1 MAQPSI
7 QFVQK
12 VRLEPTSEKTV
23 IELARSSN
31 AEVIVLYSSPD
42 FSVKLLALPP
52 NPHILVKVKNQS
64 DEGNFL
70 FYCLQ
75 FTATMAKSNILLEP
89 ESFYCLLQASKE
101 AFDQC
106 YKMSDPCSFLSSEER
121 LSHEVIKSSQSNLIK
136 TLILLR
142 TATGFIS
149 KSLMSS
155 SQQNIFLRCL
165 KNLLESTQIS
175 PQARNYFQQF
185 LNQEEIKIA
194 IQASSVILSSTL
206 PAPNNRSTIFMQ
218 ENILDQLNTNPFEI
232 DNLNEISSIIA
243 APYDNQNIS
252 AVILPK
258 VTQMLPGTVQSV
270 QNPSQTGIERK
281 SEIEPLVDSQEQ
293 KVQEKAQ
300 SQPTIKNSN
309 PEPVPKSTTSLQMTS
324 APYTVPSQSKI
335 DPDFPPLPTH
345 STTPV
350 PTSTSSLTV
359 RVFRISYHEAD
370 SKPPEEA
377 NNYHRQVLAIVT
389 NIFRD
394 AQSIV
399 FKTVEDFV
407 VAMSNCVYNNICA
420 LPQACIVNVLD
431 ALVVS
436 TKNYS
441 IETETSLITEY
452 KPKVYR
458 TNRER
463 IIQLIGQN
471 FRRLNNYDYFSSHLN
486 SRYLKSTFCDTR
498 REITENIYE
507 YCSMM
512 LPDLNPND
520 IDFFVTSM
528 AKITGSKDA
537 YPWLLMTIMLHLKT
551 VNMNDYFKN
560 KPQDEVSKFL
570 IHFFKYY
577 LVQMAPHYEDSVR
590 ISRLMYLLSNID
602 FVFDQK
608 YISREDLENILS
620 MMVEYLRMKPAEI
633 IRVYCTQLI
642 DISPKAPGRVTY
654 LKLLLQELN
663 SNIADVKK
671 RVTDCIIL
679 VDSIAD
685 YEQADEARFPNEII
699 DHLKK
704 TIFSNFDKV
713 MIEII
718 SQGQSSPYYELCKKL
733 AKLVVGKKLFKATFE
748 DLIQIPFQTFCD
760 NINWATNTLCS
771 TILALKNKSDEA
783 VRICKELWDLQ
794 IITKSFDSEKFAS
807 QLKVMIEM
815 ASKKDEILEKL
826 RSILHHKEELQYPS
840 IASTFDK
847 HARML
852 ETNYDP
858 KYNELKILW
867 NSLELVPNLCKA
879 YKFLPIGIYKKR
891 LFERYDSKK
900 KITEINQECK
910 AAEEELGKILQDWAI
925 YMQLTDFDRVGGLM
939 RFLTNNDLL
948 IKEKI
953 VTSDERESVHQNLKV
968 IKILGKV
975 KEEKESIKKLII
987 FLNTQNKLKDM
998 TEDEGI
1004 LDKISSATKTSTDLI
1019 NTFRKKDLLN
1029 LFSQTDSKTNS
1040 KEPTSDSNQS
1050 KLSYLVE
1057 CIPLILHFQDKEQRH
1072 FHDMVVER
1080 NSRVKVDLDNI
1091 TATQKLI
1098 ECYLT
1103 RDRFESVF
1111 QFIGLCESIS
1121 QKHDLQKLG
1130 ANSATLIE
1138 CSKDLLG
1145 DNLIGANTATDIL
1158 AGSVMI
1164 FNYDETTQSY
1174 DIFCR
1179 IQNEK
1184 NNQRFLAEHI
1194 LGLKGYEPRH
1204 SVVDRKSIHEY
1215 NYSTLLDLKV
1225 KLALFCSSRDS
1236 LDDQEEKFKD
1246 KVFYDISTT
1255 FVEMVSILDSIRSTL
1270 TYITRKGSV
1279 LNIRNLIERKL
1290 ETAPVELSEV
1300 LQRVSPYELFSSFC
1314 LYQSYLVIKTN
1325 SYQVKQT
1332 SHKLDHFKIL
1342 VTTLSL
1348 IKADLESQYFTSK
1361 IKYHELTY
1369 LQGFQKQ
1376 FLCKHLASSPL
1387 NPEIDEE
1394 NMLLAMEEEYDNEMD
1409 EQEITFT
1416 IGSLVKFMNIKE
1428 THARKLD
1435 GLLQCKVDSQP
1446 LAESTLEA
1454 IFNSL
1459 DLPKKQNSSSSNPVK
1474 LNCLCYTQPV
1484 DRYYALF
1491 SLIDKS
1497 ESNKFSLSQL
1507 LLCSPM
1513 IVNNYIELFLERAF
1527 KDQDKKQYFII
1538 DPHLLTESVLDHL
1551 LYLVTQFMGK
1561 QREVVSN
1568 YNLALVVYQNPD
1580 AMTCFNKILTTRE
1593 VFSTQNFDGE
1603 RAEIEKG
1610 RSFKEVVTNK
1620 KIEVVTSQCSG
1631 MGKSFYIR
1639 KEIGKVSAESAVIHL
1654 SGDPSQKGIERRLE
1668 IIDSL
1673 LAEHPDKQQLALH
1686 IKLDMMDN
1694 MQNSCSLIDQLL
1706 FQICCLRCIPY
1717 RKGYLFMDRIY
1728 FIFIEVQNSYKE
1740 LIMNNVGVLDL
1751 FENYEMA
1758 NFTDRQSLR
1767 EALDIDE
1774 FTKSVNEDLI
1784 EEDVNTNEENTAID
1798 DFICFYSGIKNGE
1811 LGKKKLS
1818 DIKKSNPQ
1826 FSSEKAKSKKG
1837 GKKGKKGNANTTMME
1852 ESKEETLLADMM
1864 FDMIMSNSQKI
1875 TEGSWIQ
1882 LITAVRVVAWQA
1894 REMDKVP
1901 GLDPNILKMDRPN
1914 QADIYSFEQVRLNT
1928 GKQIIK
1934 LSVELA
1940 WATAAKLKEEKTKAI
1955 ELMKLAE
1962 MNQDLLK
1969 KDERILKEYE
1979 EKVKSLPKWNY
1990 NKSINYF
1997 FNKGSLKIIYRE
2009 VKMIDHTTI
2018 DVIKHQTRQN
2028 PVDFNS
2034 KREGELSTI
2043 LLNELSE
2050 ALNLKQTLIVSQE
2063 YKEIFRNQPYD
2074 VIYNKYLQ
2082 NRISKFNGGKGYV
2095 ITYDNYLKIL
2105 LIVQRALL
2113 HIPIVI
2119 MGATGCG
2126 KTYMIEF
2133 IAECLL
2139 QQQYHC
2145 FTLHSGVSEA
2155 RIIEILQTQYYEA
2168 KNNPDRDYW
2177 LLFDEFNTS
2186 PLQCLISE
2194 IMVDRKSTFCK
2205 ELSELVFPSN
2215 LNFVAA
2221 CNPYRISSKTTSV
2234 GLINESSSGILSHRV
2249 YPIPDA
2255 LINNL
2260 WDFGQLDT
2268 EVESQYINSMIDG
2281 GKYSILPEI
2290 KEAISRTISRSQDY
2304 LRKQCSDNSV
2314 SLRDVSR
2321 FADLYMFLKDK
2332 FTQHPLDPI
2341 IITAHLSYFCRLDN
2355 REHRIGLN
2363 EHLNRSLMQLF
2374 KNGEINFIE
2383 RFKELSKE
2391 FGQEVEKLEV
2401 IPKSISLNVPLLENL
2416 LALYVCILRNIP
2428 LIICGK
2434 PGTSKSLSVS
2444 IMDAAFNKRQDIK
2457 DHSRFFKDTPKVM
2470 PISFWGSTST
2480 TSESISRVFDTAREN
2495 EEEYRRQAETK
2506 HDQKDESSEGPI
2518 RAYNN
2523 ENFDDHD
2530 QDLDARIKNYKL
2542 SKKSSTNVYIVFDE
2556 IGLAEIAPDNPLKVL
2571 HPLLEPKER
2580 RVGFVGLSNWKLDQS
2595 KMNRVIYIA
2604 RPDMDEEDL
2613 LETCNL
2619 ETVKVNYS
2627 GVVQLLKRRME
2638 ALSKAFHKFRQEEIA
2653 GEYGSHNN
2661 FFGARDFY
2669 EIIKLVKRSL
2679 DLIYTKSSGKR
2690 GSKLSEEIFETN
2702 DLVARANK
2710 EELLDTLIFNAVQR
2724 NLSGKM
2730 IKNNQ
2735 SFDNM
2740 IKYYK
2745 EFVGRKATMDFTPI
2759 QTMELIYQNLMDK
2772 NSRHLMIFTESS
2784 SVVEEIVISQIK
2796 DFEINVRKKPS
2807 SKFEYL
2813 CPVKGQED
2821 TASVVKSKL
2830 PLYIKNGFT
2839 IVMKNLPEVYGC
2851 MYDLLN
2857 QNYTTRDAKGDKFCD
2872 LFYDNIKQTVVV
2884 SEEFKCIILMD
2895 REDDS
2900 SKALDLEKRQQPP
2913 LLNRFEKYLILDEH
2927 IIPPEKIEEKKKLEK
2942 QYLEKSEAPVL
2953 SRGYSLIHNLS
2964 KELIFSIFVRENS
2977 QTIENVK
2984 LNSAGDSK
2992 ASFRDYLLELIKP
3005 LDKSNDPNKAK
3016 PKSNLLSKIAGYLG
3030 GGTRTTVDSQQ
3041 FNESIVKLFSR
3052 NAIYDWISQKDKQKR
3067 SSSKNFKEDFLKTHP
3082 YNSLDEFIKK
3092 KVETS
3097 MKIVEECNRGAVY
3110 TYTPFWETKEIIKGK
3125 YQSIDCH
3132 EVETWP
3138 EGDGQPL
3145 LVLFPRRSQWKDAQ
3159 PLRRTLE
3166 ATAPPIKRVV
3176 IFVFH
3181 YSAED
3186 FEGTVELSSGI
3197 TYFNKNWE
3205 ICVIDDLSN
3214 SNYKQFFELF
3224 DTTCSKFVE
3233 ELNVGRAI
3241 SMTNQI
3247 IKESIGSYL
3256 LKNVEKHESKSLYR
3270 ILKSRDFLTSS
3281 KTIADNILNALKST
3295 KMYNNKM
3302 SEVISSTDGDNDFYQ
3317 KHREFDVG
3325 KVILAKINY
3334 FYKDLVYKFLDNF
3347 QRTLPLELIPFS
3359 ELFDLTLRNELFL
3372 NFESAFKCAAS
3383 KNYSDAI
3390 NLSPYSR
3397 FVSVEINGG
3406 NLRSMASKSAN
3417 MIRSSMHNK
3426 KDGQI
3431 NEVFNFI
3438 KDQAENKIKSHNFLS
3453 FKTGSI
3459 TCVNEADKNLLAAYL
3474 FDKYLEQ
3481 VLENT
3486 LDDFVVKLIIQI
3498 TSLINETAATKPYNE
3513 LLNYYVLITEVYLDE
3528 ILLISQL
3535 AQILDSDQKVALE
3548 NSVRENFDTSG
3559 ELLNREQIEPLLII
3573 PTFKTKEDVQKAICN
3588 LSKLQ
3593 EILSS
3598 KTVDRLDTI
3607 MKSGF
3612 KLLIGVLEMIYNVK
3626 NRDDFDYLIAEYS
3639 NINRTDAITGQS
3651 TSFTEFTLRF
3661 IANLNKSESVK
3672 YSLYKQTVTD
3682 CGSHFLEVFKSDR
3695 QLRPQALLIL
3705 GMNSYLDCLHELD
3718 SQSNIMYL
3726 AEACTSEVDNF
3737 DAIKRLNEEIVLVK
3751 RKEENK
3757 ATKGMCKLL
3766 NSAIISLIEKHVK
3779 PCASA
3784 NEFVQQCLEN
3794 ISSQFTPDKHPVILS
3809 RRELS
3814 SFVKLKK
3821 LLKSITSSERA
3832 SKNDQMIIDQ
3842 VISKP
3847 FNGTTFDAK
3856 QVSTSLFLLRSIFN
3870 TFKTH
3875 QELKSNGFENS
3886 SRLILKWS
3894 LTRSEDFIF
3903 PLPEI
3908 NQSLLALREH
3918 LFTETPIHYS
3928 TPQPTF
3934 YEQSEIFNFL
3944 FHTQADRQTLSFASR
3959 QLDNVP
3965 TTQSLFNENLLGDGR
3980 SAGTAQ
3986 MRYVMLG
3993 VFGLVEILPR
4003 ECAYSAINFSSGQFR
4018 PMVNYPEQEL
4028 KRLLPVVQLYEEAR
4042 AQQARDPR
4050 FANDPIF
4057 TELWECTTPNCRSL
4071 VPIGNCGQ
4079 IGHTGDARAVGRC
4092 LGCNNQIGR
4101 IDAQNTANSG
4111 LRKVG
4116 IQTVIMSVN
4125 QLKTTHEHQFRQAPL
4140 QKGSFDESWILDI
4153 YHKDIKNKQE
4163 ALFIHVIQTILQLF
4177 MVANLERLNR
4187 RATRIMTQ
4195 QNELYEII
4203 ANDFNLL
4210 VASIGRP
4217 VEEILIM
4224 IMMTLHQFY
4233 RVVSNPSSPNFAHA
4247 TTAGGTRILL
4257 AHYFRITT
4265 EIRQKIVADYLA
4277 FKSDTTQKATT
4288 QMTSWLSY
4296 VKSQTSSL
4304 PALSS
4309 FLSKAPLLL
4318 LNKSHPG
4325 IEKIL
4330 QHLKRQSRRD
4340 EHSLF
4345 LVKLFDKL
4353 PILKDLRR
4361 ILVVILRLGIEI
4373 KKLIDTKMTKEDA
4386 KHHFF
4391 MNSLL
4396 GGAYNEMLQLENREN
4411 KMSSFDN
4418 EDESKLIGLKKAAEE
4433 FAIVCRETITNLLTD
4448 HNRLFSNR
4456 FECENVEAVGKIILD
4471 LHKLKAPVLSYVV
4484 SDCRDPGKD
4493 VAPEEIAMLAL
4504 LTDLTNT
4511 QNDILDEFKKLSLSR
4526 SARGFPSKPVYSA
4539 SPENFICLNQKEF
4552 EEEVK
4557 RHSHYLEKKKKD
4569 KAEEMGQ
4576 DDDEEAIAV
4585 DVRYLAEK
4593 YADELFCHSCIL
4605 SVEPCVRFLDSDSRS
4620 LRKNITTLYSRMK
4633 IDDSQANQKREL
4645 PKLDKALEQ
4654 PCFLSVT

>member
-12 VRLEPTSEKTV
+12 VRLEPESEKTV
-23 IELARSSN
+23 IEIAKRSN
-31 AEVIVLYSSPD
+31 TDVIVLYSSPD
-42 FSVKLLALPP
+42 FSVKILALPP

-64 DEGNFL
+64 DEGSFL
-70 FYCLQ
+70 SYCLQ
-75 FTATMAKSNILLEP
+75 FTNSIAKSKILLEP
-89 ESFYCLLQASKE
+89 DSFYNFMEACKD

-106 YKMSDPCSFLSSEER
+106 LNMNDPCSYLTNDDR
-121 LSHEVIKSSQSNLIK
+121 LSQEVFKSAKTNSIKMI
-136 TLILLR
+136 ILLR
-142 TATGFIS
+142 FATGFIS
-149 KSLMSS
+149 KSLMNMNQQQILFKYLKTLIDQPELHHISKQFINKFFDQNEIKEAIQMSPILTNTNNLGQNATKTIIMQQQPNYLGNLTSNPFDTEDLNDISVIAASPLDGNTSTAVLTKISDMIPTSPAPKEQNYSNPIEKQNSS
-155 SQQNIFLRCL
+155 SSHTSTPANQPIL
-165 KNLLESTQIS
+165 KEPIIS
-175 PQARNYFQQF
+175 EPTVDKPITITTTKTATPTETTSKSQAV
-185 LNQEEIKIA
+185 L
-194 IQASSVILSSTL
+194 QASSTPFPNPSAKKEEEEFPSLGSVLSS
-206 PAPNNRSTIFMQ
+206 NNKQPRQYRYMHHEKDSKTTTEPTDGQ
-218 ENILDQLNTNPFEI
+218 KEI
-232 DNLNEISSIIA
+232 MAIVSG
-243 APYDNQNIS
+243 
-252 AVILPK
+252 VIQWSK
-258 VTQMLPGTVQSV
+258 RYTF
-270 QNPSQTGIERK
+270 
-281 SEIEPLVDSQEQ
+281 
-293 KVQEKAQ
+293 
-300 SQPTIKNSN
+300 
-309 PEPVPKSTTSLQMTS
+309 TSLEGFLKEVCIIITE
-324 APYTVPSQSKI
+324 K
-335 DPDFPPLPTH
+335 
-345 STTPV
+345 
-350 PTSTSSLTV
+350 
-359 RVFRISYHEAD
+359 VFLIPEACM
-370 SKPPEEA
+370 
-377 NNYHRQVLAIVT
+377 VI
-389 NIFRD
+389 I
-394 AQSIV
+394 
-399 FKTVEDFV
+399 
-407 VAMSNCVYNNICA
+407 
-420 LPQACIVNVLD
+420 LD
-431 ALVVS
+431 ALVRVTQNFIVKNGPSVDSYFETKVSFYIRKMMVFRIMNCFLNNNSYQFNSFATNNLNWKYCDTETKKELSANAYEYFSMMRPDVS
-436 TKNYS
+436 TNELLKC
-441 IETETSLITEY
+441 IEKIESTKEVSNAH
-452 KPKVYR
+452 P
-458 TNRER
+458 
-463 IIQLIGQN
+463 IQLCTIYFNLRTEN
-471 FRRLNNYDYFSSHLN
+471 FANIVKDQLQDKISQYLTYFFEMYLINMSPYYDEDRLRRLGIL
-486 SRYLKSTFCDTR
+486 L
-498 REITENIYE
+498 ININHVY
-507 YCSMM
+507 
-512 LPDLNPND
+512 
-520 IDFFVTSM
+520 
-528 AKITGSKDA
+528 
-537 YPWLLMTIMLHLKT
+537 
-551 VNMNDYFKN
+551 
-560 KPQDEVSKFL
+560 
-570 IHFFKYY
+570 
-577 LVQMAPHYEDSVR
+577 SV
-590 ISRLMYLLSNID
+590 
-602 FVFDQK
+602 K
-608 YISREDLENILS
+608 YISKPQYEDILE
-620 MMVEYLRMKPAEI
+620 MMSKFIKLKSEEI
-633 IRVYCTQLI
+633 ITIYCQQLI
-642 DISPKAPGRVTY
+642 DCSHSDPCRESMIN
-654 LKLLLQELN
+654 KLFAELN
-663 SNIADVKK
+663 SNPADIKK
-671 RVTDCIIL
+671 KVTDCIIL
-679 VDSIAD
+679 VKTIAD
-685 YEQADEARFPNEII
+685 YEQADETRFPNEII

-704 TIFSNFDKV
+704 AIFSNFDKV

-733 AKLVVGKKLFKATFE
+733 AKLALDKKLFKLTYE
-748 DLIQIPFQTFCD
+748 DLIQFPFQTFCE
-760 NINWATNTLCS
+760 NIIGAKSTLCS
-771 TILALKNKSDEA
+771 TILALKNKTDEA
-783 VRICKELWDLQ
+783 VRVCKELWDMQ
-794 IITKSFDSEKFAS
+794 KITERFESEEFAS
-807 QLKVMIEM
+807 QLKNMIDI
-815 ASKKDEILEKL
+815 ASKKDELLEKL
-826 RSILHHKEELQYPS
+826 RSIVNYKDELRYPAIS
-840 IASTFDK
+840 SSFDK
-847 HARML
+847 LSNILKA
-852 ETNYDP
+852 NYDP
-858 KYNELKILW
+858 SYNELKLLL
-867 NSLELVPNLCKA
+867 NRLNMNPHLCKA
-879 YKFLPIGIYKKR
+879 SKFLSIDIYNKR
-891 LFERYDSKK
+891 LFERYDPKK
-900 KITEINQECK
+900 NITEIEQACK
-910 AAEEELGKILQDWAI
+910 AAEEELGKTLSDWAG
-925 YMQLTDFDRVGGLM
+925 YMQVGDLDRVGGLT

-953 VTSDERESVHQNLKV
+953 ITLEERESVYQNLKV

-975 KEEKESIKKLII
+975 KEEKESIKKLIT
-987 FLNTQNKLKDM
+987 FLDTEGKLKDM
-998 TEDEGI
+998 AEDDFI

-1019 NTFRKKDLLN
+1019 GTLRKRDLLN
-1029 LFSQTDSKTNS
+1029 LFSQTDLKTNS

-1050 KLSYLVE
+1050 KLSYLVD

-1098 ECYLT
+1098 DCYLT

-1179 IQNEK
+1179 IQDEK
-1184 NNQRFLAEHI
+1184 NNQHFLAEHI
-1194 LGLKGYEPRH
+1194 LSLKGYEPRH

-1270 TYITRKGSV
+1270 TYITRRGSV
-1279 LNIRNLIERKL
+1279 LNIRNLIESKL

-1300 LQRVSPYELFSSFC
+1300 LQRVSSYELFSSFC

-1568 YNLALVVYQNPD
+1568 YNLALLVFNGPEGK
-1580 AMTCFNKILTTRE
+1580 TTFNKLVAASDI
-1593 VFSTQNFDGE
+1593 FSADAYFDDKE
-1603 RAEIEKG
+1603 NISKG
-1610 RSFKEVVTNK
+1610 RSFKELVANK

-1639 KEIGKVSAESAVIHL
+1639 KEIEKVSANSAVIHL
-1654 SGDPSQKGIERRLE
+1654 SGDPSQKGIERRLQ

-1717 RKGYLFMDRIY
+1717 RKGYLFMDRIF

-1740 LIMNNVGVLDL
+1740 LIMHNVGVLDL
-1751 FENYEMA
+1751 FDHVEMV

-1767 EALDIDE
+1767 EILDIDE

-1784 EEDVNTNEENTAID
+1784 EEDANINEENTAID

-1875 TEGSWIQ
+1875 TEGSWTQ

-2215 LNFVAA
+2215 LKFVAA

-3005 LDKSNDPNKAK
+3005 LDRSNDPNKTK
-3016 PKSNLLSKIAGYLG
+3016 PKSNLLSTIAGYLG

-3052 NAIYDWISQKDKQKR
+3052 NAIYDSISQKDKQKR
-3067 SSSKNFKEDFLKTHP
+3067 YSSKNFKEDFLKTHP
-3082 YNSLDEFIKK
+3082 YNSLDEFIKQ
-3092 KVETS
+3092 KVEAS
-3097 MKIVEECNRGAVY
+3097 MKNVEECNRGAVY

-3145 LVLFPRRSQWKDAQ
+3145 LVLFPRRSVWKLAQ

-3186 FEGTVELSSGI
+3186 FEGTIELSSGI

-3233 ELNVGRAI
+3233 EINVDRGS

-3270 ILKSRDFLTSS
+3270 ILKSRDVLTSS
-3281 KTIADNILNALKST
+3281 KTIADTILNALKST
-3295 KMYNNKM
+3295 KMYNSKM

-3359 ELFDLTLRNELFL
+3359 ELFDVTLRNELLL

-3383 KNYSDAI
+3383 KNHADEI
-3390 NLSPYSR
+3390 KLIPYSR

-3426 KDGQI
+3426 RDGQI
-3431 NEVFNFI
+3431 NEIFNII
-3438 KDQAENKIKSHNFLS
+3438 KEQAEHRIRSHTYLS
-3453 FKTGSI
+3453 LKTGSI
-3459 TCVNEADKNLLAAYL
+3459 DCQNKADENLLAAYL
-3474 FDKYLEQ
+3474 FNKYLEQ
-3481 VLENT
+3481 VLQNT

-3498 TSLINETAATKPYNE
+3498 TSLINETAPTKTYNE

-3528 ILLISQL
+3528 ILLINQL

-3612 KLLIGVLEMIYNVK
+3612 KLLIGVLEMI
-3626 NRDDFDYLIAEYS
+3626 
-3639 NINRTDAITGQS
+3639 
-3651 TSFTEFTLRF
+3651 
-3661 IANLNKSESVK
+3661 
-3672 YSLYKQTVTD
+3672 
-3682 CGSHFLEVFKSDR
+3682 
-3695 QLRPQALLIL
+3695 
-3705 GMNSYLDCLHELD
+3705 
-3718 SQSNIMYL
+3718 
-3726 AEACTSEVDNF
+3726 
-3737 DAIKRLNEEIVLVK
+3737 
-3751 RKEENK
+3751 
-3757 ATKGMCKLL
+3757 
-3766 NSAIISLIEKHVK
+3766 
-3779 PCASA
+3779 
-3784 NEFVQQCLEN
+3784 
-3794 ISSQFTPDKHPVILS
+3794 
-3809 RRELS
+3809 
-3814 SFVKLKK
+3814 
-3821 LLKSITSSERA
+3821 
-3832 SKNDQMIIDQ
+3832 
-3842 VISKP
+3842 
-3847 FNGTTFDAK
+3847 
-3856 QVSTSLFLLRSIFN
+3856 
-3870 TFKTH
+3870 
-3875 QELKSNGFENS
+3875 
-3886 SRLILKWS
+3886 
-3894 LTRSEDFIF
+3894 
-3903 PLPEI
+3903 
-3908 NQSLLALREH
+3908 
-3918 LFTETPIHYS
+3918 
-3928 TPQPTF
+3928 
-3934 YEQSEIFNFL
+3934 
-3944 FHTQADRQTLSFASR
+3944 
-3959 QLDNVP
+3959 
-3965 TTQSLFNENLLGDGR
+3965 
-3980 SAGTAQ
+3980 
-3986 MRYVMLG
+3986 
-3993 VFGLVEILPR
+3993 
-4003 ECAYSAINFSSGQFR
+4003 
-4018 PMVNYPEQEL
+4018 
-4028 KRLLPVVQLYEEAR
+4028 
-4042 AQQARDPR
+4042 
-4050 FANDPIF
+4050 
-4057 TELWECTTPNCRSL
+4057 
-4071 VPIGNCGQ
+4071 
-4079 IGHTGDARAVGRC
+4079 
-4092 LGCNNQIGR
+4092 
-4101 IDAQNTANSG
+4101 
-4111 LRKVG
+4111 
-4116 IQTVIMSVN
+4116 
-4125 QLKTTHEHQFRQAPL
+4125 
-4140 QKGSFDESWILDI
+4140 
-4153 YHKDIKNKQE
+4153 
-4163 ALFIHVIQTILQLF
+4163 
-4177 MVANLERLNR
+4177 
-4187 RATRIMTQ
+4187 
-4195 QNELYEII
+4195 
-4203 ANDFNLL
+4203 
-4210 VASIGRP
+4210 
-4217 VEEILIM
+4217 
-4224 IMMTLHQFY
+4224 
-4233 RVVSNPSSPNFAHA
+4233 
-4247 TTAGGTRILL
+4247 
-4257 AHYFRITT
+4257 
-4265 EIRQKIVADYLA
+4265 
-4277 FKSDTTQKATT
+4277 
-4288 QMTSWLSY
+4288 
-4296 VKSQTSSL
+4296 
-4304 PALSS
+4304 
-4309 FLSKAPLLL
+4309 
-4318 LNKSHPG
+4318 
-4325 IEKIL
+4325 
-4330 QHLKRQSRRD
+4330 
-4340 EHSLF
+4340 
-4345 LVKLFDKL
+4345 
-4353 PILKDLRR
+4353 
-4361 ILVVILRLGIEI
+4361 
-4373 KKLIDTKMTKEDA
+4373 
-4386 KHHFF
+4386 
-4391 MNSLL
+4391 
-4396 GGAYNEMLQLENREN
+4396 
-4411 KMSSFDN
+4411 
-4418 EDESKLIGLKKAAEE
+4418 
-4433 FAIVCRETITNLLTD
+4433 
-4448 HNRLFSNR
+4448 
-4456 FECENVEAVGKIILD
+4456 
-4471 LHKLKAPVLSYVV
+4471 
-4484 SDCRDPGKD
+4484 
-4493 VAPEEIAMLAL
+4493 
-4504 LTDLTNT
+4504 
-4511 QNDILDEFKKLSLSR
+4511 
-4526 SARGFPSKPVYSA
+4526 
-4539 SPENFICLNQKEF
+4539 
-4552 EEEVK
+4552 
-4557 RHSHYLEKKKKD
+4557 
-4569 KAEEMGQ
+4569 
-4576 DDDEEAIAV
+4576 
-4585 DVRYLAEK
+4585 
-4593 YADELFCHSCIL
+4593 
-4605 SVEPCVRFLDSDSRS
+4605 
-4620 LRKNITTLYSRMK
+4620 
-4633 IDDSQANQKREL
+4633 
-4645 PKLDKALEQ
+4645 
-4654 PCFLSVT
+4654 